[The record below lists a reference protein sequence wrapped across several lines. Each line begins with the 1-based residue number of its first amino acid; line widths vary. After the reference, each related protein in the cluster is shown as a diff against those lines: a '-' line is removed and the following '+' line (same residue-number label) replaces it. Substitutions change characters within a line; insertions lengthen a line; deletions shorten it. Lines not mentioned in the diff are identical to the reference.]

1 MRDLPATNPDRKG
14 FRVHLDAN
22 VLDEALMP
30 AVDYRHPGGLTWQE
44 ATQILGGLLASDR
57 ACGLEALPLTS
68 GCLLPLWEI

>member
-22 VLDEALMP
+22 VLDDALMR

-44 ATQILGGLLASDR
+44 ATQILGGLLASNR
-57 ACGLEALPLTS
+57 ACGLDVR
-68 GCLLPLWEI
+68 